1 MVMKKDFLMCV
12 GRLEGIRN
20 SLTEDAKDFA
30 DAVLNAFQSLAD
42 DNAEHDIDELT
53 DKVKEIESTFV
64 KNSDVENKIA
74 EVRESIMQ
82 VVRGGAACAE
92 VENKIS
98 DKVVE
103 QVANSIL
110 RSRTHSEAINAIE
123 GVMKKNDITGMS
135 YQQLVDYVLNIKQDD
150 ADEVFDALN
159 VTPFAKWFYGELNE
173 TNAEQVAKQWDKAS
187 QNGVTKDLQTLA
199 LQGKSIECKEVYK
212 MQRIAN
218 SDLNAAEEAGQQTQ
232 LLASAVAELRKSVKA
247 AAVRAMLIGD
257 KVNTG
262 NKQITSFETIGT
274 KKATDAFTTV
284 LNPEGAEVTL
294 VDLLR
299 TVKEV
304 KADRKWLFI
313 TSALEVQLRK
323 MVYSAGGTA
332 TIIGLEDMAKM
343 LGVER
348 VINKGYLANENGLHA
363 VVMSPDE
370 YRVKI
375 RKTVEIPFPEYKE
388 NAMYLLYE
396 MDMAGAIHGLKSTAV
411 LRAKG

>member
-1 MVMKKDFLMCV
+1 MKKNFLMCV
-12 GRLEGIRN
+12 GRLQGIKN
-20 SLTEDAKDFA
+20 ALTGDAKDFA
-30 DAVLNAFQSLAD
+30 DAVLEAFQSFAD
-42 DNAEHDIDELT
+42 DNEEHGIDELT
-53 DKVKEIESTFV
+53 ENVKEIESTFV
-64 KNSDVENKIA
+64 SNSDVENKIA

-82 VVRGGAACAE
+82 VVRGGADGVK

-98 DKVVE
+98 GKVVE
-103 QVANSIL
+103 QVANAIL
-110 RSRTHSEAINAIE
+110 RSRSHSEAINAIE
-123 GVMKKNDITGMS
+123 GVMTKNDITGLT
-135 YQQLVDYVLNIKQDD
+135 YQQMVDYVLNIKQDD
-150 ADEVFDALN
+150 ADDVFDALS

-173 TNAEQVAKQWDKAS
+173 SNAEQVAKQWDKSS
-187 QNGVTKDLQTLA
+187 QKGVTKDLQTLA
-199 LQGKSIECKEVYK
+199 LNGKSIECKEVYK

-257 KVNTG
+257 KVNSG

-274 KKATDAFTTV
+274 KKETNAFTTV
-284 LNPEGAEVTL
+284 LHPEGAEVTL

-304 KADRKWLFI
+304 KAERKWLFI

-323 MVYSAGGTA
+323 MVYAAGGTA

-348 VINKGYLANENGLHA
+348 VINKDYLADETGLHA
-363 VVMSPDE
+363 IVMSPDE

-375 RKTVEIPFPEYKE
+375 RKTVEMPFPEYKE

-411 LRAKG
+411 LRAV

>member
-1 MVMKKDFLMCV
+1 MKKNFLMCV
-12 GRLEGIRN
+12 GRLQGIKN
-20 SLTEDAKDFA
+20 ALTGDAKDFA
-30 DAVLNAFQSLAD
+30 DAVLEAFQSFAD
-42 DNAEHDIDELT
+42 DNAEHGIDELT
-53 DKVKEIESTFV
+53 EKVKEIESTFV
-64 KNSDVENKIA
+64 SNSAVENKIA

-82 VVRGGAACAE
+82 IVRGGAAGAK

-98 DKVVE
+98 GKVVE
-103 QVANSIL
+103 QVANAIL
-110 RSRTHSEAINAIE
+110 RSRSHSEAINAIE
-123 GVMKKNDITGMS
+123 GVMTKNDITGLS

-274 KKATDAFTTV
+274 KKATNAFTTV

-348 VINKGYLANENGLHA
+348 VINKDYLANENGLHA

-411 LRAKG
+411 LRAAE

>member
-1 MVMKKDFLMCV
+1 MKKNFLMNL
-12 GRLEGIRN
+12 GRLQGIKN
-20 SLTEDAKDFA
+20 ALTGDAKDFA
-30 DAVLNAFQSLAD
+30 DAVLAAFQSFAD
-42 DNAEHDIDELT
+42 DDAEHGIDELT
-53 DKVKEIESTFV
+53 KKVEEIAGNFASKEEIA
-64 KNSDVENKIA
+64 NKIA

-82 VVRGGAACAE
+82 VVRGGAAGAKT
-92 VENKIS
+92 ENKIS
-98 DKVVE
+98 GKVVE
-103 QVANSIL
+103 QVANAIL
-110 RSRTHSEAINAIE
+110 RSRSHSEAINAIE
-123 GVMKKNDITGMS
+123 GVMTKNDITGLS

-173 TNAEQVAKQWDKAS
+173 SNAEQVAKQWDKSS
-187 QNGVTKDLQTLA
+187 QKGVTKDLQTLA
-199 LQGKSIECKEVYK
+199 LNGKSIECKEVYK

-257 KVNTG
+257 KVNSG

-323 MVYSAGGTA
+323 MVYATGGTA

-363 VVMSPDE
+363 IVMSPDE

-375 RKTVEIPFPEYKE
+375 RKTLEIPFPEYKE

-396 MDMAGAIHGLKSTAV
+396 MDMAGAIHGIKSTAV
-411 LRAKG
+411 LRDA

>member
-1 MVMKKDFLMCV
+1 MKKNFLMCV
-12 GRLEGIRN
+12 GRLQGIKN
-20 SLTEDAKDFA
+20 ALTGDAKDFA
-30 DAVLNAFQSLAD
+30 DAVLEAFQSFAD
-42 DNAEHDIDELT
+42 DNAEHGIDELT
-53 DKVKEIESTFV
+53 EKVKEIESTFV
-64 KNSDVENKIA
+64 SNSAVENKIA

-82 VVRGGAACAE
+82 IVRGGAAGAK

-98 DKVVE
+98 GKVVE
-103 QVANSIL
+103 QVANAIL
-110 RSRTHSEAINAIE
+110 RSRSHSEAINAIE
-123 GVMKKNDITGMS
+123 GVMTKNDITGLS

-187 QNGVTKDLQTLA
+187 QKGVTKDLQTLA

-274 KKATDAFTTV
+274 KKATNAFTTV

-348 VINKGYLANENGLHA
+348 VINKDYLANENGLHA

-411 LRAKG
+411 LRAAE

>member
-1 MVMKKDFLMCV
+1 MKKNFLMCV
-12 GRLEGIRN
+12 GRLQGIKN
-20 SLTEDAKDFA
+20 ALTGDAKDFA
-30 DAVLNAFQSLAD
+30 DAVLEAFQSFAD
-42 DNAEHDIDELT
+42 DNAEHGIDELT
-53 DKVKEIESTFV
+53 EKVKEIESTFV
-64 KNSDVENKIA
+64 SNSDVENKIA

-82 VVRGGAACAE
+82 VVRGGADGAK

-98 DKVVE
+98 GKVVE
-103 QVANSIL
+103 QVANAIL
-110 RSRTHSEAINAIE
+110 RSRSHSEAINAIE
-123 GVMKKNDITGMS
+123 GVMTKNDITGLT
-135 YQQLVDYVLNIKQDD
+135 YQQMVDYVLNIKQDD

-173 TNAEQVAKQWDKAS
+173 SNAEQVAKQWDKAS
-187 QNGVTKDLQTLA
+187 QKGVTKDLQTLA

-274 KKATDAFTTV
+274 KKETNAFTTV
-284 LNPEGAEVTL
+284 LHPEGAEVTL

-304 KADRKWLFI
+304 KAERKWLFI

-323 MVYSAGGTA
+323 MVYAAGGTA

-348 VINKGYLANENGLHA
+348 VINKDYLADETGLHA
-363 VVMSPDE
+363 IVMSPDE

-375 RKTVEIPFPEYKE
+375 RKTVEMPFPEYKE

-411 LRAKG
+411 LRAV

>member
-1 MVMKKDFLMCV
+1 MKKNFLMCV
-12 GRLEGIRN
+12 GRLQGIKN
-20 SLTEDAKDFA
+20 ALTGDAKDFA
-30 DAVLNAFQSLAD
+30 DAVLEAFQSFAD
-42 DNAEHDIDELT
+42 DNAEHGIDELT
-53 DKVKEIESTFV
+53 EKVKEIESTFV
-64 KNSDVENKIA
+64 SNSDVENKIA

-82 VVRGGAACAE
+82 VVRGGASGAK

-98 DKVVE
+98 GKVVE
-103 QVANSIL
+103 QVANAIL
-110 RSRTHSEAINAIE
+110 RSRSHSEAINAIE
-123 GVMKKNDITGMS
+123 GVMTKNDITGLT
-135 YQQLVDYVLNIKQDD
+135 YQQMVDYVLNIKQDD

-187 QNGVTKDLQTLA
+187 QKGVTKDLQTLS

-411 LRAKG
+411 LRAAE

>member
-1 MVMKKDFLMCV
+1 MKKNFLMCV
-12 GRLEGIRN
+12 GRLQGIKN
-20 SLTEDAKDFA
+20 ALTGDAKDFA
-30 DAVLNAFQSLAD
+30 DAVLEAFQSMAD
-42 DNAEHDIDELT
+42 DNAEHGIDELT
-53 DKVKEIESTFV
+53 EKVKEIESTFV
-64 KNSDVENKIA
+64 SNSEVENKIA

-82 VVRGGAACAE
+82 VVRGGASCAK

-98 DKVVE
+98 GKVVE
-103 QVANSIL
+103 QVANAIL
-110 RSRTHSEAINAIE
+110 RSRSHSEAINAIE
-123 GVMKKNDITGMS
+123 GVMTKNDITGLS

-173 TNAEQVAKQWDKAS
+173 SNAEQVAKQWDKAS
-187 QNGVTKDLQTLA
+187 QKGVTKDLQTLA
-199 LQGKSIECKEVYK
+199 LNGKSIECKEVYK

-218 SDLNAAEEAGQQTQ
+218 SDLNVAEEAGQQTQ
-232 LLASAVAELRKSVKA
+232 LLASAVAELRKSVKS

-257 KVNTG
+257 KVNSG

-274 KKATDAFTTV
+274 KKVTDAFTTV

-323 MVYSAGGTA
+323 MVYGSGGTA

-348 VINKGYLANENGLHA
+348 VINKDYLSNESGLHA
-363 VVMSPDE
+363 IVMSPDE

-375 RKTVEIPFPEYKE
+375 RKTLEMPFPEYKE

-396 MDMAGAIHGLKSTAV
+396 MDMAGAIHGIKSTAV
-411 LRAKG
+411 LRAAQ

>member
-1 MVMKKDFLMCV
+1 MKKNFLMCV
-12 GRLEGIRN
+12 GRLQGIKN
-20 SLTEDAKDFA
+20 ALTGDAKDFA
-30 DAVLNAFQSLAD
+30 DAVLEAFQSFAD
-42 DNAEHDIDELT
+42 DNAEHGIDELT
-53 DKVKEIESTFV
+53 EKVKEIESTFV
-64 KNSDVENKIA
+64 SNSEVENKIA

-82 VVRGGAACAE
+82 VVRGGAAGTK

-98 DKVVE
+98 GKVVE
-103 QVANSIL
+103 QVANAIL
-110 RSRTHSEAINAIE
+110 RSRSHSEAINAIE
-123 GVMKKNDITGMS
+123 GVMTKNDITGLS

-173 TNAEQVAKQWDKAS
+173 SNAEQVAKQWDKAS
-187 QNGVTKDLQTLA
+187 QKGVTKDLQTLA
-199 LQGKSIECKEVYK
+199 LNGKSIECKEVYK

-257 KVNTG
+257 KVNSG

-274 KKATDAFTTV
+274 KKVTDAFTTV

-313 TSALEVQLRK
+313 TSSLEVQLRK
-323 MVYSAGGTA
+323 MVYGAGGTA

-348 VINKGYLANENGLHA
+348 VINKEYLANENGLHA
-363 VVMSPDE
+363 VVLSPDE

-375 RKTVEIPFPEYKE
+375 RKTLEMPFPEYKE

-411 LRAKG
+411 LRAAE

>member
-1 MVMKKDFLMCV
+1 MKKNFLMCV
-12 GRLEGIRN
+12 GRLQGIKN
-20 SLTEDAKDFA
+20 ALTGDAKDFA
-30 DAVLNAFQSLAD
+30 DAVLEAFQSFAD
-42 DNAEHDIDELT
+42 DNAEHGIDELT
-53 DKVKEIESTFV
+53 EKVKEIESTFV
-64 KNSDVENKIA
+64 SNSDVENKIA

-82 VVRGGAACAE
+82 VVRGGAAGAK

-98 DKVVE
+98 GKVVE
-103 QVANSIL
+103 QVANAIL
-110 RSRTHSEAINAIE
+110 RSRSHSEAINAIE
-123 GVMKKNDITGMS
+123 GVMTKNDITGLS

-187 QNGVTKDLQTLA
+187 QKGVTKDLQTLA

-313 TSALEVQLRK
+313 TSSLEVQLRK

-411 LRAKG
+411 LRAAE

>member
-1 MVMKKDFLMCV
+1 MKKNFLMCV
-12 GRLEGIRN
+12 GRLQGIKN
-20 SLTEDAKDFA
+20 ALTGDAKDFA
-30 DAVLNAFQSLAD
+30 DAVLEAFQSFAD
-42 DNAEHDIDELT
+42 DNAEHGIDELT
-53 DKVKEIESTFV
+53 EKVKEIESTFV
-64 KNSDVENKIA
+64 SNSVVEDKIA

-82 VVRGGAACAE
+82 VVRGGAAGAK

-98 DKVVE
+98 GKVVE
-103 QVANSIL
+103 QVANAIL
-110 RSRTHSEAINAIE
+110 RSRSHSEAINAIE
-123 GVMKKNDITGMS
+123 GVMTKNDITGLS

-187 QNGVTKDLQTLA
+187 QKGVTKDLQTLA

-257 KVNTG
+257 KVNSG

-343 LGVER
+343 LGVEK
-348 VINKGYLANENGLHA
+348 VINKGYLANETGLHA

-411 LRAKG
+411 LRAAE

>member
-1 MVMKKDFLMCV
+1 MKKNFLMCV
-12 GRLEGIRN
+12 GRLQGIKN
-20 SLTEDAKDFA
+20 ALTGDAKDFA
-30 DAVLNAFQSLAD
+30 DAVLEAFQSFAD
-42 DNAEHDIDELT
+42 DNAEHGIDELT
-53 DKVKEIESTFV
+53 EKVKEIESTFV
-64 KNSDVENKIA
+64 SNSDVENKIA

-82 VVRGGAACAE
+82 VVRGGAAGAK

-98 DKVVE
+98 GKVVE
-103 QVANSIL
+103 QVANAIL
-110 RSRTHSEAINAIE
+110 RSRSHSEAINAIE
-123 GVMKKNDITGMS
+123 GVMTKNDITGLT
-135 YQQLVDYVLNIKQDD
+135 YQQMVDYVLNIKQDD

-187 QNGVTKDLQTLA
+187 QKGVTKDLQTLS

-304 KADRKWLFI
+304 KAERKWLFI

-411 LRAKG
+411 LRAAE

>member
-1 MVMKKDFLMCV
+1 MKKNFLMCV
-12 GRLEGIRN
+12 GRLQGIKN
-20 SLTEDAKDFA
+20 ALTGDAKDFA
-30 DAVLNAFQSLAD
+30 DAVLEAFQSFAD
-42 DNAEHDIDELT
+42 DNEEHGIDELT
-53 DKVKEIESTFV
+53 EKVKEIESTFV
-64 KNSDVENKIA
+64 SNSDVENKIA

-82 VVRGGAACAE
+82 VVRGGADGVK

-98 DKVVE
+98 GKVIE
-103 QVANSIL
+103 QVANAIL
-110 RSRTHSEAINAIE
+110 RSRSHSEAINAIE
-123 GVMKKNDITGMS
+123 GVMTKNDITGLT
-135 YQQLVDYVLNIKQDD
+135 YQQMVDYVLNIKQDD
-150 ADEVFDALN
+150 ADDVFDALS

-173 TNAEQVAKQWDKAS
+173 SNAEQVAKQWDQSS
-187 QNGVTKDLQTLA
+187 QKGVTKDLQTLA
-199 LQGKSIECKEVYK
+199 LNGKSIECKEVYK

-257 KVNTG
+257 KVNSG

-274 KKATDAFTTV
+274 KKETNAFTTV
-284 LNPEGAEVTL
+284 LHPEGAEVTL

-304 KADRKWLFI
+304 KAERKWLFI

-323 MVYSAGGTA
+323 MVYAAGGTA

-348 VINKGYLANENGLHA
+348 VINKDYLADETGLHA
-363 VVMSPDE
+363 IVMSPDE

-411 LRAKG
+411 LRAV